1 MNILKSIEQ
10 KINEAYTIYQF
21 FQFIKSKSMSTYEVS
36 VLYGLLEQQEDNTK
50 RRYEGIVIPTG

>member
-36 VLYGLLEQQEDNTK
+36 VLYGLLE
-50 RRYEGIVIPTG
+50 